1 MDEGKDG
8 MMDGLMDGCDG
19 WMDEWSDGSINEWM
33 DGHSGLRVLQC
44 YQLWVHSTV
53 AVICLSP
60 NSFDHYLLLSIL
72 LCRFVRIFLGTLNIS
87 FIRCFLLSF
96 GLERKKEL
104 RNKRTNE
111 TWRL

>member
-1 MDEGKDG
+1 MVVMGG
-8 MMDGLMDGCDG
+8 WMNGRMVQSMDGWVDTVV
-19 WMDEWSDGSINEWM
+19 
-33 DGHSGLRVLQC
+33 SGVLQC

-111 TWRL
+111 TWR